1 MELSSSKPKKLFT
14 IFKKKKKLSYIP
26 GGNFPGLKNK
36 KNSTLKNFLIFL
48 QKIFSPRFRMNT
60 DQAIEGKSS
69 NTPA

>member
-1 MELSSSKPKKLFT
+1 MELSSHKPKKLFT
-14 IFKKKKKLSYIP
+14 IFKKKKLSYIP
-26 GGNFPGLKNK
+26 GGNFSGLKNK

-48 QKIFSPRFRMNT
+48 QKIFSPRFGMNT